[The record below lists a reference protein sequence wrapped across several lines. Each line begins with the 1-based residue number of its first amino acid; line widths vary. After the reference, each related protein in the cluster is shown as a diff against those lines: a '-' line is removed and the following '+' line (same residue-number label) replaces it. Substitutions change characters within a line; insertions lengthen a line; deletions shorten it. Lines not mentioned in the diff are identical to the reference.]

1 MALNREDR
9 TRLARL
15 ERAVAAMDEPTREV
29 FLMHRLESLGYP
41 EIGERLGLTVAEVER
56 HIAAAMLHLV
66 RAMDAA
72 EGGAGG

>member
-9 TRLARL
+9 TELARI
-15 ERAVAAMDEPTREV
+15 EAAVAAMEEPTREV

-41 EIGERLGLTVAEVER
+41 EIGERLSLTVPEVER

-66 RAMDAA
+66 RSMDAA
-72 EGGAGG
+72 GDGG

>member
-9 TRLARL
+9 TRLTRL
-15 ERAVAAMDEPTREV
+15 EAAVAAMEEPTREV
-29 FLMHRLESLGYP
+29 FLMHRLESLGYG
-41 EIGERLGLTVAEVER
+41 EIGERLGLSVAEVER

-72 EGGAGG
+72 EGGEGG

>member
-1 MALNREDR
+1 MTLNREDR

-15 ERAVAAMDEPTREV
+15 EAAVAAMDRPVREV

-41 EIGERLGLTVAEVER
+41 AIGERLGICVADVER

-66 RAMDAA
+66 RAMDEA
-72 EGGAGG
+72 EGGGGG

>member
-15 ERAVAAMDEPTREV
+15 KRAVASMEEPKREV
-29 FLMHRLESLGYP
+29 FLMHRLESLGYA
-41 EIGERLGLTVAEVER
+41 EIGERLGLSVAEVER

-66 RAMDAA
+66 REMDAA
-72 EGGAGG
+72 EGRDGG

>member
-15 ERAVAAMDEPTREV
+15 EAAVSAMEETTREV

-41 EIGERLGLTVAEVER
+41 DIGERLGLSVAEVER

-72 EGGAGG
+72 EGGGGG

>member
-1 MALNREDR
+1 MALNRQDR

-15 ERAVAAMDEPTREV
+15 EQAVAAMAEPTREV

-41 EIGERLGLTVAEVER
+41 EIGERLGLPVAEVER

-66 RAMDAA
+66 RAMAAA
-72 EGGAGG
+72 ESGEGG